1 MAEKGRR
8 VAGKEEKEKKEKKKK
23 SHKGIWITLLCFVL
37 IIVVLLGVA
46 GGFVLNKLSMVDYV
60 EIDEG
65 NLSINEGVETG
76 YRNIVIYGV
85 DSRSNSYN
93 NTRSDCIIIA
103 NINESTKEIKL
114 TSVYRDT
121 YLEIEGRSLDKVNHA
136 YAYGGPE
143 LAIKTLNRN
152 LDLDIKEFVT
162 VNFYAVIDV
171 VDAVGGITMDID
183 SSELQYINQYI
194 NGIGQ
199 ETERTSSNITKT
211 GKQTLDGVQALAYSR
226 IRYTAGGD
234 YKRTER
240 MRDVLMAVAEKAKT
254 LNLTQLNRVA
264 NDILPEVKTNIS
276 STEILA
282 LLPQLAQY
290 KFSSS
295 SIGWPYEIKGQ
306 TINGVWYGVPV
317 DLEENVTKLHQEVF
331 GEEDYVASE
340 TVKSISNKIKTRTGV
355 K

>member
-8 VAGKEEKEKKEKKKK
+8 VAGKEEKKEKKKK

-199 ETERTSSNITKT
+199 ETGRTSSNITKT

-240 MRDVLMAVAEKAKT
+240 MRDVLMAVAEKAKS
-254 LNLTQLNRVA
+254 LNLTQLNRIA

>member
-162 VNFYAVIDV
+162 LNFYAVIDV

-199 ETERTSSNITKT
+199 ETGRTSSNITKT